1 MVSMIHW
8 EEIRRWQHAGLE
20 CYILRRPTEIARA
33 IDMPPFNGYVIAD
46 VNLATRL
53 LSDKYTETNPYPDW
67 VHNQWDWDTVP
78 IEVHGGITY
87 LLPEEDKWVYGFDCA
102 HLDSAKLGFDD
113 LEKVIEETNSLASQL
128 AALMVKRK

>member
-8 EEIRRWQHAGLE
+8 KEIQRWQYADLE
-20 CYILRRPTEIARA
+20 CYILCRPTELVRA

-53 LSDKYTETNPYPDW
+53 LSDKYTEADPYPEW
-67 VHNQWDWDTVP
+67 VHNQWDWNTVP
-78 IEVHGGITY
+78 VEIHGGLSY
-87 LLPEEDKWVYGFDCA
+87 LRPEEDKWIYGFDCA
-102 HLDSAKLGFDD
+102 HSNSEKLGFFN